1 MDVGAFILG
10 IFVIDLSLALS
21 LLKSIFGLIRSE
33 FSLNQMRFSLMLI
46 GIFIPKTLSK
56 GY

>member
-1 MDVGAFILG
+1 MDVGTFVFG

-46 GIFIPKTLSK
+46 GIFIPITLSK